1 MTSSTFGF
9 MRSTQEI
16 QLNEGKNLL
25 FNYTC
30 ETTHKRINKSS
41 DNNRKMNTIFLTSK
55 LNLNNISDNQIQQSN
70 SFTNIDNKILEST
83 VSYEEEVDEVGQGQ
97 QDAQLSSAPNDINGQ
112 ICVYDLLSGFPDVS
126 YYLLLEW
133 FILFMS
139 LLWP

>member
-9 MRSTQEI
+9 MGSTQEI

-30 ETTHKRINKSS
+30 ETTHTSLNKSS
-41 DNNRKMNTIFLTSK
+41 DNNRKMNTISLTSK
-55 LNLNNISDNQIQQSN
+55 LNVNNISENQIQQSN
-70 SFTNIDNKILEST
+70 PYTIRDNKILEST
-83 VSYEEEVDEVGQGQ
+83 ESYEEEVNDGSQGH
-97 QDAQLSSAPNDINGQ
+97 QDAQLSSAQNDMNGH

-126 YYLLLEW
+126 YYLLLEG
-133 FILFMS
+133 FILFIS